1 MIPRSNKTWR
11 ILTTVL
17 LVSLFYYCGEDFS
30 TDIPTDFTNVTDELA
45 SGWDAYRA
53 GNYPAAAS
61 HFITVAE
68 RDAEIAEAYNGLA
81 WTYLRQKD
89 FSNAASQFSFV
100 VSLSTLQGKDTI
112 KADAYAGMFLLK
124 YIQQVEGRLDESL
137 TEEKAEEILITGL
150 QYADSVL
157 KLNSDYSTEHDPGFD
172 VNALKKLVAYSY
184 YSMHRFS
191 DVINV
196 IGYDVQSDTTLE
208 TVTEEVHLQ
217 ADANGQVFGILPSG
231 GAVEI
236 LEVKDKSVVVVE
248 GDSSWTDYAPVEEA
262 VIFDYH
268 LKGHDRMEFPPL
280 KDFDYPVRTDTCL
293 SFFQSNIFGP
303 QGYYVATSRAGIF
316 NVISFHLDTLE
327 EELVW
332 WIYDAPGSVVIPT
345 TFEWNYVK
353 MTGTADYI
361 ISGNPF
367 VISYSYRNYEVTYK
381 RTDEFLELVKLLE
394 EYL

>member
-1 MIPRSNKTWR
+1 MIPRSDKKLR
-11 ILTTVL
+11 ILITVL
-17 LVSLFYYCGEDFS
+17 LVSLFYYCGEDSS

-45 SGWDAYRA
+45 SGWEAYRA

-68 RDAEIAEAYNGLA
+68 RDAEIAETYNGLA

-100 VSLSTLQGKDTI
+100 VSLATLQGNDVI

-137 TEEKAEEILITGL
+137 TEEQAEEILITGL

-172 VNALKKLVAYSY
+172 VSALKKLVAYSY

-191 DVINV
+191 DVIDV
-196 IGYDVQSDTTLE
+196 VGYDVQSDTTLE

-217 ADANGQVFGILPSG
+217 ADADGKVFGTLPSG

-236 LEVKDKSVVVVE
+236 LEVKDKSVVVTG
-248 GDSSWTDYAPVEEA
+248 GDSSWTAYAPAEEA
-262 VIFDYH
+262 VVFDYY
-268 LKGHDRMEFPPL
+268 LKGHNRMEFPPL

-303 QGYYVATSRAGIF
+303 QGYYIATSRAGVF
-316 NVISFHLDTLE
+316 NVTSFHLDTLD

-332 WIYDAPGSVVIPT
+332 WIYDASGKVIPT

-353 MTGTADYI
+353 MTGTGDYI

-367 VISYSYRNYEVTYK
+367 VISYSYGNYEVTYK